1 MQEKASQIK
10 VINIY
15 KENNLT
21 LTNLV
26 QQWLN
31 ENYFFWNSNNNK

>member
-1 MQEKASQIK
+1 MQEKKSQIK

-15 KENNLT
+15 KENNIT

>member
-21 LTNLV
+21 LTKLI

-31 ENYFFWNSNNNK
+31 ENYFFWNLNNNK

>member
-15 KENNLT
+15 KENNIT

-31 ENYFFWNSNNNK
+31 ENYFFWNLNNNK